1 MTKRGMEGVCK
12 VLYAAA
18 LEYQNKPQSLFL
30 FFKVVTQKY
39 DCYVN
44 QAHVIRGNDVLMK
57 CDIPSFVTD
66 FVSILNWQDNEE
78 NIFST
83 DSFLSQGMIST

>member
-1 MTKRGMEGVCK
+1 MGISKIKLGTFLK
-12 VLYAAA
+12 VVFS
-18 LEYQNKPQSLFL
+18 KFIFCVFL
-30 FFKVVTQKY
+30 VVTQNY

-66 FVSILNWQDNEE
+66 FVQLLNWQDNEE
-78 NIFST
+78 NIFSPSRIHNGT
-83 DSFLSQGMIST
+83 

>member
-1 MTKRGMEGVCK
+1 M
-12 VLYAAA
+12 
-18 LEYQNKPQSLFL
+18 
-30 FFKVVTQKY
+30 VTQNY

-66 FVSILNWQDNEE
+66 FVSVLNWQDNED
-78 NIFST
+78 NVFST
-83 DSFLSQGMIST
+83 SSFLLKGNSSDLF